1 MIVAGGPSDSGGAT
15 EAAGGDG
22 GALSL
27 MLDVLPIGIA
37 VLALF
42 VSLSTFLMNSRKAA
56 RDALWSYLQLV
67 VSSETARARSVV
79 TEASRVES
87 AWVHSR
93 RTLIANEAR
102 KGRLPSDSLPAQWQ
116 AQFDEVRDASLG
128 LLWVVALAG
137 PAAAQRGR
145 LDRLIGWRNT
155 ELYRAQV
162 YEHLNLIV
170 PELSKTMRVWED
182 DLSSLGPA
190 QIVDAALD
198 SLPQTQEYGE
208 GKSISLTAVRFTDS
222 PTTGSESGDAL

>member
-87 AWVHSR
+87 AWVNSR
-93 RTLIANEAR
+93 RTLIANQAR
-102 KGRLPSDSLPAQWQ
+102 KGRLPSDSLPTQWQ
-116 AQFDEVRDASLG
+116 AQFDEVHSASLK

-170 PELSKTMRVWED
+170 PQLSKTMRVWED

-198 SLPQTQEYGE
+198 SLPQTQKYGE